1 MSQSRYVYNRI
12 INNSFLSTRNA
23 SAAILQAVAN
33 GQISVNAQVLK
44 EGTRLDQIA
53 ANVYGDSGYWW
64 VIAAASGIG
73 WGLQVPGGTIIRV
86 PANIDSVFT
95 VIANVR

>member
-1 MSQSRYVYNRI
+1 MYNRV

-23 SAAILQAVAN
+23 SAAISRAVAS
-33 GQISVNAQVLK
+33 GEISVNVQTLA
-44 EGTRLDQIA
+44 EGTRLDQIS

-86 PANIDSVFT
+86 PTSIDVVFS
-95 VIANVR
+95 VIANVQ